1 MLKRKRTRPKR
12 KIKRKTKSIIRKEKK
27 IKKPIPKVGDKVKIT
42 IKPYIGK
49 TATGIVER
57 VLTKKKYH
65 SRGHKVKLTSGKIGR
80 ILKIIKKRKGGQGNT
95 CRYCKNC
102 GKRY

>member
-1 MLKRKRTRPKR
+1 MLKRKRSRRKR
-12 KIKRKTKSIIRKEKK
+12 KIRIKKTKKTKK
-27 IKKPIPKVGDKVKIT
+27 SKKPIPKVGDKVKT
-42 IKPYIGK
+42 AIKPYVGK

-80 ILKIIKKRKGGQGNT
+80 ILKILKKKRGGGKRDI

-102 GKRY
+102 GKKF